1 VPVPWSSDERH
12 VLAALRDEL
21 ERSDPAL
28 ASSFG
33 LIRARPSR
41 RWMVWAAAAVT
52 LVVAVGWL
60 VDIRAVW
67 VALFLAVLGSPLLVA
82 WAPPPEAGPVSPGD
96 PPGTT

>member
-1 VPVPWSSDERH
+1 VPWSPDERH
-12 VLAALRDEL
+12 ALAALREEL

-33 LIRARPSR
+33 LIHATPSR

-52 LVVAVGWL
+52 LVVAVGWF
-60 VDIRAVW
+60 VDIRALW
-67 VALFLAVLGSPLLVA
+67 AALFLAVLGSPLLVA

-96 PPGTT
+96 PPGAT